1 MKQGLTE
8 QAFESTRTFLV
19 KFLAQLTDT
28 GSRRL
33 GHDLD
38 MAELG
43 FDKGYVETFKARL
56 NALSLTQVNA
66 AILRHLHATALDVV
80 MVTKDAEGLKKDL
93 TAEACPLPA
102 YQSPKPE
109 LKVEDDVISHLKLD
123 LKPEDITVT
132 PLEDV
137 FR

>member
-66 AILRHLHATALDVV
+66 AILRHLHATAW
-80 MVTKDAEGLKKDL
+80 TSSW
-93 TAEACPLPA
+93 
-102 YQSPKPE
+102 SPR
-109 LKVEDDVISHLKLD
+109 
-123 LKPEDITVT
+123 T
-132 PLEDV
+132 PRD
-137 FR
+137 